1 MITVDDK
8 NKMER
13 NGKMLRLLEK
23 KEINNAHNFILGDKL
38 VLQILKS
45 NQNKKFGPI
54 ILMNL
59 DNMNEIHKFSSKA
72 AMFFTYEL

>member
-13 NGKMLRLLEK
+13 NGKRLRHLEK

-45 NQNKKFGPI
+45 SQNKKFGQI

-59 DNMNEIHKFSSKA
+59 DNMNEIHKFSTKA
-72 AMFFTYEL
+72 AVFLTFEI